1 MKKKDERT
9 DRTGS
14 ASRRP
19 QGEADATRLLEEL
32 QVHQLELEMQNHQ
45 LRLTQED
52 LETAKERY
60 ANLYEFA
67 PSGYFTL
74 DRQGRITEVNLAGAA
89 LLGLPRAQLAGRRLG
104 DFVVAAS
111 GDFYARF
118 LDRAWVNL
126 GGDFAEEVTLRSAG
140 GGQRFVRI
148 DIGKTARGGELLV
161 IVVDI
166 TALRQTLLE
175 QRELKDR
182 LNKIIM
188 SVPGFVVSW
197 KQDLDGT
204 VSLPYASPAI
214 EETLG
219 LKPEDV
225 AQDATPFF
233 ARVHADDQRRVA
245 DRMAEAARRIVPWHD
260 RYRYVHP
267 LKGERWIEGWAQP
280 QHEADGSFVWYGY
293 AQDVTL
299 EAHAEK
305 QFRVTQQ
312 MRELSAHKEKLL
324 EDERKHIAREVHDE
338 LGQLLTALKMDI
350 SLLRMNRGADPE
362 LLAKT
367 DQMRTLVDQTIDVV
381 RHVAS
386 NLRPAALDMG
396 LVPAIEWLAEDF
408 SLRWEIPCRV
418 RLQTTDVELTGSRAT
433 AVFRLV
439 QESMTNIARH
449 ARASEVSISAVQ
461 EDAVLQVLVEDNGV
475 GFDPKV
481 VRERRGF
488 GLYGM
493 RERALALGG
502 SVRFESAPGAGTKV
516 RIEIPLDK

>member
-1 MKKKDERT
+1 VTADDKVDSTSGVRSSQE
-9 DRTGS
+9 
-14 ASRRP
+14 
-19 QGEADATRLLEEL
+19 EADSARLLHEL
-32 QVHQLELEMQNHQ
+32 QVYQVELETQNHQ
-45 LRLTQED
+45 LRCSQTE
-52 LETAKERY
+52 LEVARERY
-60 ANLYEFA
+60 GSLYEFA
-67 PSGYFTL
+67 PCGYFTL
-74 DRQGRITEVNLAGAA
+74 DGDGRMTEVNLAGAT
-89 LLGLPRAQLAGRRLG
+89 LLGVPRSQLIGRRLQ
-104 DFVVAAS
+104 DFIAHGSKEA
-111 GDFYARF
+111 FQRF
-118 LDRAWVNL
+118 LDQAKSAL
-126 GGDFAEEVTLRSAG
+126 GQDVSGEVTLGTAHG
-140 GGQRFVRI
+140 DQMFVRI
-148 DIGKTARGGELLV
+148 DVGDASNGRELLV

-166 TALRQTLLE
+166 TALRRTLLE

-188 SVPGFVVSW
+188 SVPGFVASW
-197 KQDLDGT
+197 RQSPDGA

-214 EETLG
+214 EDVLG
-219 LKPEDV
+219 LRPDEV
-225 AQDATPFF
+225 AQDAAPFF
-233 ARVHADDQRRVA
+233 ARVHVEDQERVA
-245 DRMAEAARRIVPWHD
+245 ERLAEAARCFASWHD
-260 RYRYVHP
+260 RYRYLHP
-267 LKGERWIEGWAQP
+267 SKGERWIEGWSQP
-280 QHEADGSFVWYGY
+280 QREADGSTVWYGY

-312 MRELSAHKEKLL
+312 MRELSAHKEKML

-367 DQMRTLVDQTIDVV
+367 DQMRVLVDQTIDVV
-381 RHVAS
+381 RHIAS

-408 SLRWEIPCRV
+408 ALRWEIPCRV
-418 RLQTTDVELTGSRAT
+418 HVTRAGIELTGTRAT

-449 ARASEVSISAVQ
+449 AQASEVSISVTE
-461 EDAVLQVLVEDNGV
+461 EDRVLRVLVADNGV
-475 GFDPKV
+475 GFDPKT
-481 VRERRGF
+481 VRERFGF

-502 SVRFESAPGAGTKV
+502 RVRFESAPGAGTKV
-516 RIEIPLDK
+516 RIEIPLGK